1 MELTPK
7 ENNKNA
13 LKQEWDMYIEHA
25 LLNGYTYRD
34 VWESMEQSRENLW
47 QYTTATTGLPVDEIR
62 RLCNQHLDKMEYV
75 KKNWEAVEARMP
87 KKSLADRIKN
97 FFR

>member
-34 VWESMEQSRENLW
+34 VWESMEQSRKNLW

-87 KKSLADRIKN
+87 KKSLVDRIKN